1 MSVRELYQLKVSSA
15 AELSGGVERLV
26 ASGRLP
32 AATRLPTVRELAAT
46 LGLSPTTVAASYR
59 SLAQRGVVRGD
70 GRRGTFVAA
79 GPPLPVA
86 TDRPLPAGVLDLRF
100 GNPDGALMPS
110 LRPHLRRLADVTKS
124 YGEPATLPD
133 LDAAACAQ
141 LRADGIPADR
151 VVALSGALDGVERV
165 LLAWL
170 RPGDRVAVED
180 PGFPRV
186 FDLLAALG
194 LTAVPFAVDARG
206 PVPESLRAALASGVD
221 ACVVTPRAQ
230 NPTGAALDAARARRL
245 RTLLRAH
252 PEVLVVE
259 DDHAGPVAGAPAQ
272 TLVTAKRARWAVVR
286 SVSKS
291 LGPDL
296 RVALVAGDA
305 TTLGRVE
312 GRLRLG
318 PGWVSHLLQRL
329 VVDLWADAA
338 VTAQLARA
346 TTIYRARRTAL
357 VDALGMHG
365 IEVETPSGLNVWV
378 PVPDEVSAL
387 RGLEDAGY
395 AVAPGAR
402 FRLASPPAVRVTV
415 AALPERRASH
425 VARALATACA
435 PARNRT
441 AAS

>member
-1 MSVRELYQLKVSSA
+1 MDGALRLIRAIREQGASIVFVEHVMRA
-15 AELSGGVERLV
+15 VMELTDR
-26 ASGRLP
+26 
-32 AATRLPTVRELAAT
+32 
-46 LGLSPTTVAASYR
+46 
-59 SLAQRGVVRGD
+59 VVVLTY
-70 GRRGTFVAA
+70 GTAIAA

-86 TDRPLPAGVLDLRF
+86 TDRPLPPDVLDLRF
-100 GNPDGALMPS
+100 GNPDAALVPS
-110 LRPHLRRLADVTKS
+110 LRSHLRRLADDTRS
-124 YGEPATLPD
+124 YGEPATLPA

-151 VVALSGALDGVERV
+151 VLAVSGALDGVERV

-194 LTAVPFAVDARG
+194 LTAVPVAVDARG
-206 PVPESLRAALASGVD
+206 PVPDSLAAALASGVD
-221 ACVVTPRAQ
+221 ACIVTPRAQ
-230 NPTGAALDAARARRL
+230 NPTGAALDAPRARRL
-245 RTLLRAH
+245 RTLLHAH
-252 PEVLVVE
+252 PDVLVVE
-259 DDHAGPVAGAPAQ
+259 DDHAGPIAGAPAQ
-272 TLVTAKRARWAVVR
+272 TLVGAKRARWAVVR

-296 RVALVAGDA
+296 RVALVAGDP
-305 TTLGRVE
+305 TTVARVE

-329 VVDLWADAA
+329 VVDLWSDAA
-338 VTAQLARA
+338 VTKHLERVTA
-346 TTIYRARRTAL
+346 IYRGRRAAL
-357 VDALGMHG
+357 VDALATNG

-378 PVPDEVSAL
+378 PVPDEVAAV
-387 RGLEDAGY
+387 RVLEDAGY

-402 FRLASPPAVRVTV
+402 FRIASPPAVRVTV

-435 PARNRT
+435 STPNLT